1 MNVDNSL
8 EPAAG
13 GPLSD
18 GERADLVLMR
28 EEERLAR
35 DLYRRFHQAWGQPIF
50 DNIAASEQRHYD
62 AIGRLLE
69 RYSVPDPS
77 VGQPPGVYAETELQ
91 DAYDMWLA
99 RGLSSVEGAYAVG
112 VELETGDIAD
122 LSAAVEGSD
131 EAAIHR
137 VYENLRA
144 ASENHLQAF
153 EAATSGRPMGGGR
166 GWRRRRRGGKH
177 GGDGCDGGHQGGRG
191 GHGRHGGGRARRD
204 S

>member
-1 MNVDNSL
+1 MNVVDSL
-8 EPAAG
+8 DPAAG

-35 DLYRRFHQAWGQPIF
+35 DLYRRFHRAWGVPIF

-69 RYSVPDPS
+69 RYGVPDPS
-77 VGQPPGVYAETELQ
+77 VGQPPGVYVGPELQ

-99 RGLSSVEGAYAVG
+99 RGLSSAEGAYAVG

-122 LSAAVEGSD
+122 LSAAVQGSD
-131 EAAIHR
+131 EAAIQR

-144 ASENHLQAF
+144 ASENHLRAF
-153 EAATSGRPMGGGR
+153 EAAISGRPIGGGR
-166 GWRRRRRGGKH
+166 GWRRHRRG
-177 GGDGCDGGHQGGRG
+177 GGDGCDGGHHGGGGGHGHRGGRG
-191 GHGRHGGGRARRD
+191 RRD

>member
-1 MNVDNSL
+1 MNVDNRL

-13 GPLSD
+13 GPLSY

-50 DNIAASEQRHYD
+50 ENIAASEQRHYD

-166 GWRRRRRGGKH
+166 GWRRRRRGGH

-191 GHGRHGGGRARRD
+191 GDGRHGGGRARRD

>member
-1 MNVDNSL
+1 MNVDNSSKPL
-8 EPAAG
+8 AG
-13 GPLSD
+13 SPLSD
-18 GERADLVLMR
+18 DERAGLVLMR

-35 DLYRRFHQAWGQPIF
+35 DLCRRFHQAWGVPIF

-77 VGQPPGVYAETELQ
+77 VGQPAGAYADAELQ
-91 DAYDMWLA
+91 DTYDVWLA
-99 RGLSSVEGAYAVG
+99 RGLSSVEAAYAVG

-122 LSAAVEGSD
+122 LSAAVEDSD

-144 ASENHLQAF
+144 ASENHLRAF
-153 EAATSGRPMGGGR
+153 EAAVSGRPIGGGR
-166 GWRRRRRGGKH
+166 GWRRRRRGGGY
-177 GGDGCDGGHQGGRG
+177 GGDSKGW
-191 GHGRHGGGRARRD
+191 
-204 S
+204 